1 MLASAA
7 YAVCVFLAVWNGSII
22 ILNLFN
28 DTMED
33 IAYLNILMM
42 SIGITGIILHGQ

>member
-1 MLASAA
+1 MLQHAT
-7 YAVCVFLAVWNGSII
+7 YVLCVFLAVWNGSII
-22 ILNLFN
+22 ILNVLN